1 MIHINDVNGDD
12 ICWHINDV
20 NGAIQCGFVLM
31 LRWLKMGSHRELMW
45 FHGDLM
51 REIGGRNQHESM
63 RHQQDVLSTFCHV
76 ICATKREIQPAK
88 DLGFDKKMCSTYAD
102 ISRSWVNVRTPRK
115 NRFRWQYLHFFPQFS
130 GDIHIRFVQRMGN
143 QLHYKPWVFTMG
155 FYHDLQH
162 VNH

>member
-51 REIGGRNQHESM
+51 REIGRNQHEPM

-76 ICATKREIQPAK
+76 ICAKREIQPAK
-88 DLGFDKKMCSTYAD
+88 DRAALTKRCVPHMRTSAARGWTCVRRVKTDSAGSISIFFLNFRVTSTFVLFKGWGTSSTTNHGF
-102 ISRSWVNVRTPRK
+102 
-115 NRFRWQYLHFFPQFS
+115 L
-130 GDIHIRFVQRMGN
+130 
-143 QLHYKPWVFTMG
+143 PWVLTMV
-155 FYHDLQH
+155 YSM
-162 VNH
+162 